1 MWLGEGLR
9 LILTNSTQLDHHL
22 RPFFFTKLGHFFF
35 TNLCHFLVRSGHFE
49 QFRPFWTTLTIF
61 LSTQVII
68 DQLRIKTGGNLPP
81 TPPGQAIPTAVPCKL
96 MNYSDNQEVS
106 HNNVHNGGLIV
117 ILHEKIYLSPD
128 NLDML

>member
-1 MWLGEGLR
+1 M
-9 LILTNSTQLDHHL
+9 
-22 RPFFFTKLGHFFF
+22 PFFG
-35 TNLCHFLVRSGHFE
+35 
-49 QFRPFWTTLTIF
+49 QIRPFWTIQTILNNSDHFF

-117 ILHEKIYLSPD
+117 ILHEKIYPSPD